1 MQCTLIEST
10 TPEPAIGGM
19 VVGQTCPV
27 GATNA
32 LNPESGIITVTR
44 LCFRTKKITCCLD

>member
-10 TPEPAIGGM
+10 ILEPAIGGM
-19 VVGQTCPV
+19 VVGQTYLV

-32 LNPESGIITVTR
+32 LNPGSGITTVTR
-44 LCFRTKKITCCLD
+44 LCFHTKKITCCLD